1 MKKPLNTVTAEVS
14 PWRFKLVLALL
25 AVLVLLLVKE
35 LLVLQVLD
43 TERGHAF
50 LQGQGDART
59 VRTEVIPAYRGVILD
74 RNGEP
79 LAVSTPV
86 ASIWINPK
94 QLIAQEARWQE
105 LAIATA
111 LPYATLEQK
120 ILGNVHRGF
129 VYLRRHLSPDAAKK
143 ITSLGIEGVNVQRE
157 YKRYYPAGEVSAH
170 LIGFTNIDDRG
181 QEGIE
186 LAYDRWL
193 QGQAGKKRVLKDL
206 KGNTFRDV
214 DQRSEARAGKDLS
227 LSIDLRLQYLAHREL
242 QSAMQR
248 VNAKSGSV
256 VMLDAHSGEV
266 LAMANQPVF
275 NPNNRRQLQP
285 ASLRNRAMTDMFEP
299 GSTMKPLT
307 VVAALESGK
316 YQPDTLIDTHPGHIK
331 VGRKAILDPVN
342 YRVIDMTKMITK
354 SSQVATSKVALSLD
368 EQKVW
373 EVFSRFGLG
382 VSTGSGFPGESA
394 GLLPN
399 RPNWLPIERVNFAF
413 GHGLTVTSLQLAQAY
428 SVFAN
433 NGLLRPAVLLRNDD
447 NAEQL
452 LPATRVI
459 SEKINRQVVAMM
471 KTVTLPGGTATAART
486 ASYTVAGKTGTS
498 HKVGGSG
505 YLDDRYTAVF
515 AGLAPASDPRL
526 VVVVMIDEP
535 DLDNYHGGEAAAPVF
550 GRVIGEALRI
560 LDVVPDKINPQQ
572 VMSSANKSR
581 PKVWNGGRKSA

>member
-1 MKKPLNTVTAEVS
+1 MNNTLSPVSADVS
-14 PWRFKLVLALL
+14 PWRFKLVLAVLALL
-25 AVLVLLLVKE
+25 LLLLVKE

-59 VRTEVIPAYRGVILD
+59 VRTELIPAYRGVILD

-86 ASIWINPK
+86 ASIWIDPR
-94 QLIAQEARWQE
+94 QLIGQEDRWRE
-105 LAIATA
+105 LARAIK
-111 LPYATLEQK
+111 LPYATVEKK
-120 ILGNVHRGF
+120 IISNVHRGF
-129 VYLRRHLSPDAAKK
+129 VYLRRHLSPEAANK
-143 ITSLGIEGVNVQRE
+143 ITALDIDGVNIQRE

-170 LIGFTNIDDRG
+170 LVGFTNIDDRG

-186 LAYDRWL
+186 LAFDSWL
-193 QGQAGKKRVLKDL
+193 QGYAGKKRVLKDL

-214 DQRSEARAGKDLS
+214 DQRIAARPGRDLS

-242 QSAMQR
+242 QAAIQK

-256 VMLDAHSGEV
+256 VVLNPQTGEV
-266 LAMANQPVF
+266 LAMVNQPVF

-285 ASLRNRAMTDMFEP
+285 ASLRNRAMIDMFEP

-316 YQPDTLIDTHPGHIK
+316 YQPDTLIDTSPGYIK

-342 YRVIDMTKMITK
+342 YRVIDVTKMITK

-373 EVFSRFGLG
+373 QVFRRFGLG

-433 NGLLRPAVLLRNDD
+433 KGLLRPAVLLRSDD
-447 NAEQL
+447 NSEQPL
-452 LPATRVI
+452 SATRVI
-459 SEKINRQVVAMM
+459 SEKINRQVVAML
-471 KTVTLPGGTATAART
+471 KTVPLPGGTATSAST

-498 HKVGGSG
+498 HKVAGGK

-550 GRVIGEALRI
+550 ARVVAEALRI
-560 LDVVPDKINPQQ
+560 LAVVPDKIDQQQ
-572 VMSSANKSR
+572 VLGDANK
-581 PKVWNGGRKSA
+581 PKVKSGGRKPV

>member
-1 MKKPLNTVTAEVS
+1 MKNTLTPATSIVS
-14 PWRFKLVLALL
+14 PWRFKLVLAVL
-25 AVLVLLLVKE
+25 ALLVLLLVKE
-35 LLVLQVLD
+35 LLGLQVLD

-94 QLIAQEARWQE
+94 QLIGQEGRWRE
-105 LAIATA
+105 LAKAID
-111 LPYATLEQK
+111 LPYATVEKK
-120 ILGNVHRGF
+120 IIGNVHRGF
-129 VYLRRHLSPDAAKK
+129 VYLRRHLSPDVAKN
-143 ITSLGIEGVNVQRE
+143 ITSLGIDGVNIQRE

-170 LIGFTNIDDRG
+170 LVGFTNIDDRG

-186 LAYDRWL
+186 LAFDGWL
-193 QGQAGKKRVLKDL
+193 QGQPGKKRVLKDL

-242 QSAMQR
+242 QAAIQK
-248 VNAKSGSV
+248 VGAKSGSV
-256 VMLDAHSGEV
+256 VVLNAHSGEV

-285 ASLRNRAMTDMFEP
+285 VKLRNRAMTDMFEP

-316 YQPDTLIDTHPGHIK
+316 YQPDSLIDTNPGYIK
-331 VGRKAILDPVN
+331 VGPKVILDPVN
-342 YRVIDMTKMITK
+342 YRVIDITKMITK

-373 EVFSRFGLG
+373 QVFHRFGLG

-433 NGLLRPAVLLRNDD
+433 KGLLRPAVLLRSDGNT
-447 NAEQL
+447 EQS

-459 SEKINRQVVAMM
+459 SEKINRQVLDML
-471 KTVTLPGGTATAART
+471 KTVTLPGGTATGART

-498 HKVGGSG
+498 HKVGGG
-505 YLDDRYTAVF
+505 KYLDDRYTAVF

-550 GRVIGEALRI
+550 ARVVGEALRI
-560 LDVVPDKINPQQ
+560 LAVVPDKIDQKQ
-572 VMSSANKSR
+572 VLGSAGKTK
-581 PKVWNGGRKSA
+581 PKAQSGGRKSV